1 MAKRVTEA
9 QGLFEPK
16 KDGRTMYE
24 EDALA
29 RAIGINRGR
38 LHKGRARLDKGLWW
52 YDHGRVAYTR
62 EGALA
67 VMREVGVELPTK
79 KRGGADLEGRT
90 TLEDALASAEMG
102 PPGEGVQGC
111 QRLVV
116 MRPALN
122 DRIVMAGMLSDSGMP
137 YGFACRVI
145 VGSNVNFVKGMEL
158 RAVPVERSQYL
169 YRMVGPLPR
178 SFGRW

>member
-1 MAKRVTEA
+1 MSKRVNA
-9 QGLFEPK
+9 VQGLFPPK
-16 KDGRTMYE
+16 KDGETLYE

-29 RAIGINRGR
+29 KALGINRGR
-38 LHKGRARLDKGLWW
+38 LHRARVRIDKGLWW

-67 VMREVGVELPTK
+67 IMREVGVELPTK
-79 KRGGADLEGRT
+79 KRGGAEACRS

-102 PPGEGVQGC
+102 PPVDGVPGC
-111 QRLVV
+111 QRFVV
-116 MRPALN
+116 MRQALN
-122 DRIVMAGMLSDSGMP
+122 TRLVQAGIVSDPEVP

-145 VGSNVNFVKGMEL
+145 VGNNVNFVKGMEL